1 MKKKRLP
8 KRVIYVRFLD
18 HSMGPIT
25 DKNAVMCE
33 AVGFLLEEDEATLTI
48 MPWVCN
54 EQADNHNNEVIVII
68 KGCIKQRST
77 LKF

>member
-1 MKKKRLP
+1 MKKKLS
-8 KRVIYVRFLD
+8 KRVEYVQFLD

-25 DKNAVMCE
+25 DKAAVKCE
-33 AVGFLLEEDEATLTI
+33 AVGFFLEEDEATLTI

-68 KGCIKQRST
+68 KGCITSRRP
-77 LKF
+77 LK